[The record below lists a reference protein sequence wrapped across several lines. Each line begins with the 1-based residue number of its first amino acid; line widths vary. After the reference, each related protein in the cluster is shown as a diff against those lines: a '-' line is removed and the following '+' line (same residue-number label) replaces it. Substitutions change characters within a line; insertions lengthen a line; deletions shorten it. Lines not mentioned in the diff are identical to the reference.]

1 VLDDYARLDIEKNVT
16 AGYEK
21 RYLSPI
27 RNGKIGKEGIKVTLA
42 ILYGLSGLLCIA
54 LYLMT
59 EDLFHPVAWIVG
71 IVGGSALV
79 DFYLPNFLAKRLKL
93 DKKVVETICD
103 FMQNYFYIV
112 AMCYIAWKII
122 RPISEMPLYMHI
134 FLNLFYVA
142 SYYAFEFHDYDGDR
156 ASGQWNLSNI
166 LDNKLMAVTINWFL
180 YFLLLVLV
188 WIAALFGSFDG
199 DIVFISSLFML
210 IGWCITC
217 VFLGAVYKK
226 PTRSLHGAYSIIWN
240 IPVVAPIIFM
250 FIYG

>member
-1 VLDDYARLDIEKNVT
+1 
-16 AGYEK
+16 
-21 RYLSPI
+21 
-27 RNGKIGKEGIKVTLA
+27 
-42 ILYGLSGLLCIA
+42 
-54 LYLMT
+54 
-59 EDLFHPVAWIVG
+59 
-71 IVGGSALV
+71 
-79 DFYLPNFLAKRLKL
+79 
-93 DKKVVETICD
+93 
-103 FMQNYFYIV
+103 MQNYFYIV

-166 LDNKLMAVTINWFL
+166 LDNKLMAVAIDWFL

-188 WIAALFGSFDG
+188 WIAVLFGSFNG
-199 DIVFISSLFML
+199 DIVFILSPFMF

-226 PTRSLHGAYSIIWN
+226 PTRSLHGAYSILWN
-240 IPVVAPIIFM
+240 AFVVIPILFV